1 MLHRFLAVAAQQQ
14 TNIGKVDR
22 ERVKLASR

>member
-14 TNIGKVDR
+14 TNISKVDR

>member
-1 MLHRFLAVAAQQQ
+1 MLHRFSAVAAQQQ
-14 TNIGKVDR
+14 TNISKVDR